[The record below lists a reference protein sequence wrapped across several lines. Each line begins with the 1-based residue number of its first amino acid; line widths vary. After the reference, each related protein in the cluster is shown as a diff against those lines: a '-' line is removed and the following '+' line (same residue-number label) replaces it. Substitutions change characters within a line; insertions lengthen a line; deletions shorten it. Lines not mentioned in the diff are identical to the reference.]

1 MMNYEEFKKVTEE
14 KIKGFLG
21 DEFKGMEVI
30 VRPFDKVN
38 CTWDGISVIDPN
50 SDKGVSPT
58 MYLNVLYKQ
67 YEKTGDLE
75 GTIKTAA
82 NAIKNSIKKGNKLNE
97 KLDLDK
103 AKDNI
108 IFQLINTEKNKNLL
122 SNVPH
127 RQFLDLSIIY
137 RWLVN
142 EDEEGISSAVIHDSL
157 AEELGL
163 SEEELFELA
172 LDNTKRIMTPAIRTI
187 WETMKE
193 VFGAKGMPPIFEE
206 TPEDKKIYI
215 ISNSKNINGA
225 CSILYEEKLYEL
237 AEKIGTD
244 LYILPSSVHEVI
256 AVSSEIGTPEKLSE
270 MVRKVNGTDVAE
282 EEQLSD
288 HVYFYDKEKRQVSMC

>member
-21 DEFKGMEVI
+21 DEFEEMEVI
-30 VRPFDKVN
+30 VRPVDKIN
-38 CTWDGISVIDPN
+38 CTWDGISIIDPN

-157 AEELGL
+157 AENLGL

-172 LDNTKRIMTPAIRTI
+172 LANTKRIMTPAVRTM
-187 WETMKE
+187 WE
-193 VFGAKGMPPIFEE
+193 VLFGAKGMPPTFGEI
-206 TPEDKKIYI
+206 PEDNQLYV

-225 CSILYEEKLYEL
+225 GSILYEEKLHEL

>member
-21 DEFKGMEVI
+21 DEFEGMEVI
-30 VRPFDKVN
+30 VRPVDKIN
-38 CTWDGISVIDPN
+38 CTWDGISIIDPN

-103 AKDNI
+103 AKENI

-122 SNVPH
+122 SDVPH

-142 EDEEGISSAVIHDSL
+142 EDAEEIASAVIHDSL

-172 LDNTKRIMTPAIRTI
+172 LDNTKRIMTPAVRTM
-187 WETMKE
+187 WE
-193 VFGAKGMPPIFEE
+193 VLFGAKGMPPTFGEI
-206 TPEDKKIYI
+206 PEDNQIYV

-225 CSILYEEKLYEL
+225 GSILYEEKLHEL

>member
-1 MMNYEEFKKVTEE
+1 MMNYEEFKKFTEE

-21 DEFKGMEVI
+21 DEFEGMKVI
-30 VRPFDKVN
+30 VRPVDKIN
-38 CTWDGISVIDPN
+38 CTWDGISIIDPN

-58 MYLNVLYKQ
+58 TYLNVLYKQ

-142 EDEEGISSAVIHDSL
+142 EDEEGISSAMIHNSL
-157 AEELGL
+157 AEKLGMN
-163 SEEELFELA
+163 EEELFELA
-172 LDNTKRIMTPAIRTI
+172 LVNTKRIMIPAVRTM
-187 WETMKE
+187 WE
-193 VFGAKGMPPIFEE
+193 VLFGAKGMPPTFGEI
-206 TPEDKKIYI
+206 PEDNQIYV
-215 ISNSKNINGA
+215 ISNSKNISGA
-225 CSILYEEKLYEL
+225 GSILYEEKLYEL

-256 AVSSEIGTPEKLSE
+256 AVSAEMGTPEKLSE